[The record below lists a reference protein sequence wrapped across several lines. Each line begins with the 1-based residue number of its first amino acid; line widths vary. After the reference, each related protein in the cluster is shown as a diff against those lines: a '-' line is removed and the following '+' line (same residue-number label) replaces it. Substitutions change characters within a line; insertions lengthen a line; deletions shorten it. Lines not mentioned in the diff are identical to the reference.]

1 MFGFKVAE
9 CAHRYEV
16 APNGKCRR
24 SSPSKRRKGTIV
36 PGRLSELFSLA
47 AEQVDR
53 SIVWWRL
60 PTLLGIPVLVGLRDR
75 LRALNLY
82 DTGRGPKDRPPD
94 KDPRAGNLTARTL
107 NGTYNDLVDPLMGSQ
122 GSRFGRNIPLTHTL
136 PEDRRQL
143 EEDPNPREVSR
154 LLLTRGKG
162 GFQPATTL
170 NLLAAAWI
178 QFEVHDWFS
187 HGTLAQKDNPWKIK
201 VEDDEW
207 PKRSMRISRTVP
219 DPSADPAGEP
229 TYVTQDT
236 HWWDGSQIYGRNKHF
251 ANGLRRGERKG
262 KIRIDELGL
271 PPKDLD
277 FCLDFPGPAG
287 NFWLGLAILH
297 SLFMREHN
305 AICERLA
312 AEYPSMSDDDLYDKA
327 RLVNIAL
334 IAKIHTIDWTPAI
347 IAHPTTIYGMRANWF
362 GVLGEG
368 FRRRF
373 GRITSSE
380 ILQGIPGSR
389 TDHFGVPYS
398 LTEEFVAV
406 YRMHP
411 LIPDDFTF
419 RSATDNTELARY
431 ALRDLLLGHVRERL
445 REFDGKKGK
454 KGKIQDIFYSFGRS
468 YPGALNLHNFPIH
481 LQEFTQHMDGPLVD
495 LATID
500 IVRTRER
507 GVPRYNE
514 FRRLLRLKPASSFED
529 LTDNP
534 QWAQELRDVYGDV
547 ERVDLMIG
555 LYAEPKPP
563 GFGFSDTAFRIFM
576 LMASRRLNSDRFFTS
591 DFRAE
596 IYTQAGMDWIADN
609 NMRTVLLRH
618 FPALEPA
625 LCGVKNPFG
634 PWARVTGKSKPIDYS
649 ADLERQRWDEEFW
662 IGWIVK
668 VLGWNNRSAY
678 RKYKHGIRDAHAKS
692 HGILQGKLIVED
704 GLDEELRQGLFA
716 EPKKEFDV
724 IARLSSTSGALR
736 SDELRGVRGLGIK
749 VLDVPGDR
757 VADTGLPGEPDAT
770 TQDFVLVTHRSF
782 PFADVRAY
790 ATKGMLAA
798 WLLARLPDRWLGV
811 VGDVLDA
818 LKMVGIRLS
827 PTLALLVLPNNHIL
841 GEKFYSSAPLR
852 YGKHVVKMRYMP
864 SSPAVK
870 ALMDVPLPR
879 DAGPD
884 AHRDSVVQFFDS
896 NRAVYELQVQLCTNT
911 QTMPIEDAS
920 VEWPECVSPYR
931 TVAKIVFESQS
942 ADSPERR
949 EFGDDVLSFNSWRTL
964 VAHRPLGSINRL
976 KKRVYEESSKFRHEK
991 NNVEQQ
997 EPADITALPGY
1008 SSD

>member
-1 MFGFKVAE
+1 VTG
-9 CAHRYEV
+9 
-16 APNGKCRR
+16 PL
-24 SSPSKRRKGTIV
+24 SK
-36 PGRLSELFSLA
+36 LFSLA
-47 AEQVDR
+47 AETVDR
-53 SIVWWRL
+53 SVVWWRL
-60 PTLLGIPVLVGLRDR
+60 PTPLGVLVLAGLRDR
-75 LRALNLY
+75 LRALNLF
-82 DTGRGPKDRPPD
+82 DTGRGPKDRPPHV
-94 KDPRAGNLTARTL
+94 DPHAGNLTARTL

-122 GSRFGRNIPLTHTL
+122 GSRFGRNIPLSHTL
-136 PEDRRQL
+136 PEDRQRL
-143 EEDPNPREVSR
+143 EEDPNPREVSQR
-154 LLLTRGKG
+154 LLSRGEG

-187 HGTLAQKDNPWKIK
+187 HGTRKHNPWKIK
-201 VEDDEW
+201 IADDDEW
-207 PKRSMRISRTVP
+207 PERPMTISRTVP

-229 TYVTQDT
+229 TFVTKDT
-236 HWWDGSQIYGRNKHF
+236 HWWDSSQIYGRNLNF
-251 ANGLRRGERKG
+251 ANGLRRDERKG
-262 KIRIDELGL
+262 KLRIDEEGL

-277 FCLDFPGPAG
+277 KYLDFPGPQG

-312 AEYPSMSDDDLYDKA
+312 AEYPDLSDDELYDKA
-327 RLVNIAL
+327 RLVNGAL

-347 IAHPTTIYGMRANWF
+347 IAHPTTVYGMRTNWF
-362 GVLGEG
+362 GILGEG

-373 GRITSSE
+373 KRRIFKSE
-380 ILQGIPGSR
+380 VLQGIPGSP

-411 LIPDDFTF
+411 LVPDDFTF
-419 RSATDNTELARY
+419 RSATDNTKLCEDPLP
-431 ALRDLLLGHVRERL
+431 LPDLLLGHVRDRL
-445 REFDGKKGK
+445 RQFKME
-454 KGKIQDIFYSFGRS
+454 DIFYSFGRS
-468 YPGALNLHNFPIH
+468 YPGAINLHNFPIH
-481 LQEFTQHMDGPLVD
+481 LQEFKQHMDGPLVD

-534 QWAQELRDVYGDV
+534 QWAQELREVYGDV

-563 GFGFSDTAFRIFM
+563 GFGFSDTAFRIFL
-576 LMASRRLNSDRFFTS
+576 LMASRRLNSDRFFTN
-591 DFRAE
+591 DFRPE
-596 IYTQAGMDWIADN
+596 IYTQAGMDWIAEN

-625 LCGVKNPFG
+625 LCGVKNPFA
-634 PWARVTGKSKPIDYS
+634 PWKRVTGKAAEKPIPYS
-649 ADLERQRWDEEFW
+649 DSLERRRCAEEFW

-692 HGILQGKLIVED
+692 HGILQGKLTVKD
-704 GLDEELRQGLFA
+704 GLDEELRRGLFA

-724 IARLSSTSGALR
+724 IARLSSTSGGLR
-736 SDELRGVRGLGIK
+736 SDQLRGVRGLGIK
-749 VLDVPGDR
+749 VLGVPGER
-757 VADTGLPGEPDAT
+757 EPDTGLPGEPQAT
-770 TQDFVLVTHRSF
+770 TQDFVLVTHREF

-798 WLLARLPDRWLGV
+798 WLLARLPDDWLGV
-811 VGDVLDA
+811 VGHALDTA
-818 LKMVGIRLS
+818 VWAGIRLS

-841 GEKFYSSAPLR
+841 GEIFHSSAPLR
-852 YGKHVVKMRYMP
+852 YGDHVVKMRYLP

-870 ALMDVPLPR
+870 ALMGVPVPR
-879 DAGPD
+879 NAGPD

-896 NRAVYELQVQLCTNT
+896 NRAEYELQVQLCTNT

-920 VEWPECVSPYR
+920 VEWPASASPYR
-931 TVAKIVFESQS
+931 TVAKIMFESQN
-942 ADSPERR
+942 ADSPARR
-949 EFGDDVLSFNSWRTL
+949 AYGDDVLSFNSWRTL

-991 NNVEQQ
+991 NQVAQQ
-997 EPADITALPGY
+997 EPEDITDLPDHGPN
-1008 SSD
+1008 